1 MEQILQI
8 LQGIRDDIDFAN
20 EKNLIDDGILDDYD
34 MYTIICELDRAFGI
48 EIDIDD
54 LEPENFNSVEGMAAL
69 VERLRRER

>member
-20 EKNLIDDGILDDYD
+20 EKKLIDDGILDDYD
-34 MYTIICELDRAFGI
+34 MYTIICELDRVFGI

-54 LEPENFNSVEGMAAL
+54 LEPENFNSVEGMTEL
-69 VERLRRER
+69 VRRLRQER